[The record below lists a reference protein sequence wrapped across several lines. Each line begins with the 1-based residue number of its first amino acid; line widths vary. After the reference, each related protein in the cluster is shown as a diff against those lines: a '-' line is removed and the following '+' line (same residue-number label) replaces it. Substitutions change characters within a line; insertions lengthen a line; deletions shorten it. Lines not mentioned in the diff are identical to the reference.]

1 MRILRARSWRAPPVF
16 HVGMADFAMV
26 ACHILSSTLR
36 GNEKASFLGLT
47 RLNPLRSRRK
57 LTRWTL
63 AIVLALGCVSAS
75 GETLTYQFDIPEQ
88 PAGQSLT
95 LLAQQADVALLFSFD
110 EVHEAT
116 TVAVVGEYTLEDALA
131 QLLAGTNLRGGVNSH
146 GVLTVTTRPPDT
158 PVEGET
164 KMASQIENKSTV
176 KRQGLLGVLAAVFS
190 VGANA
195 QEPANT
201 GEEEVIE
208 NIVVTGSRLIR
219 RDQNAVSPIVTIPA
233 DAFHTTPQVTV
244 EGTLNEF
251 PQLAA
256 ANTSQVGIGGGS
268 GVLTANLRAL
278 GPSRTLVLVNN
289 RRFIPGSNTGFVDLT
304 AIPSALVERVDIVT
318 GGASAVYGSDA
329 IAGAINFVL
338 KDDFEGF
345 AFDYSY
351 GQSTHGDAGTHKV
364 EITTGGNFH
373 DDRGNVVVS
382 ASYTDRE
389 IIFSQDRQPTST
401 ALFESPDGFIVG
413 GSTAI
418 PGSALRHSIPTL
430 QGLQGLDWVLADGT
444 IVTDDPCG
452 AVIGI
457 RFDEAANPLPLCL
470 FEDAFDFAHGN
481 VIRRPLERWQFT
493 ALSHYELT
501 DQVEFFNEIF
511 VVNNKNAFSW
521 APWAGNLETS
531 GAGRNIFLVPSY
543 ATNPIVPEPVR
554 QLFLDNPAVY
564 DPNGDGTAEI
574 EGSARRFE
582 ELGLRRNNYERQS
595 YGVTVGLRGDFQVD
609 NGSSWFWETY
619 YMSQRART
627 DELAIGY
634 VSSLRLALASDT
646 VINPVTGETECRNQ
660 FLGCRPANVF
670 GVGSLSAEDAEFL
683 APAGGDTTI
692 VDRDMAGAS
701 LSGEVF
707 NLPAGK
713 VAVAFG
719 GEWREESFEFRPSAG
734 AAAGEFGDPTPPNAG
749 TFDVTEFFAEVRV
762 PILSDVPFA
771 KLLDLELAGQLSDYS
786 TVGSTESWRLGLQW
800 RAVDTILF
808 RAARSDA
815 IRAPNLNELFLTPGF
830 AGGQGGVDPC
840 RADQNPTDAEKQL
853 CVETGIPA
861 NLIDTFVQTE
871 ISFSTKVGGNVNLG
885 EETAETWT
893 AGLVITP
900 AFSSNLRISFDY
912 YDIVVDGAISSVLPD
927 QILSSCMV
935 TLSIQSPP
943 CQAIHRLGS
952 TGQLDFVDSSFTNI
966 ASLATSGLDVQINYS
981 MGLPDALSI
990 GSSQASLFLEGFA
1003 TKVFE
1008 NEVTPAPGEETI
1020 DCVGL
1025 FGGSCSGGRGI
1036 NLIPEF
1042 KARLTVEYASGP
1054 LSVSLIGRYIDSF
1067 DPNPR
1072 ITTIVVKVPSET
1084 YLDLFATYHA
1094 TENIEIY
1101 GGIRNLTDNLPG
1113 AFGVNQFGEFGTDT
1127 ATFDTVGANPFLGV
1141 RVTF

>member
-1 MRILRARSWRAPPVF
+1 
-16 HVGMADFAMV
+16 
-26 ACHILSSTLR
+26 
-36 GNEKASFLGLT
+36 
-47 RLNPLRSRRK
+47 

-201 GEEEVIE
+201 GEKEVIE
-208 NIVVTGSRLIR
+208 NIIVTGSRLIR

-278 GPSRTLVLVNN
+278 GPSRTLVLVNS

-418 PGSALRHSIPTL
+418 PGSALRFPIPTL

-511 VVNNKNAFSW
+511 VVNTK
-521 APWAGNLETS
+521 
-531 GAGRNIFLVPSY
+531 Y
-543 ATNPIVPEPVR
+543 
-554 QLFLDNPAVY
+554 
-564 DPNGDGTAEI
+564 
-574 EGSARRFE
+574 
-582 ELGLRRNNYERQS
+582 
-595 YGVTVGLRGDFQVD
+595 
-609 NGSSWFWETY
+609 
-619 YMSQRART
+619 
-627 DELAIGY
+627 
-634 VSSLRLALASDT
+634 
-646 VINPVTGETECRNQ
+646 
-660 FLGCRPANVF
+660 
-670 GVGSLSAEDAEFL
+670 
-683 APAGGDTTI
+683 
-692 VDRDMAGAS
+692 
-701 LSGEVF
+701 
-707 NLPAGK
+707 
-713 VAVAFG
+713 
-719 GEWREESFEFRPSAG
+719 
-734 AAAGEFGDPTPPNAG
+734 
-749 TFDVTEFFAEVRV
+749 
-762 PILSDVPFA
+762 
-771 KLLDLELAGQLSDYS
+771 LL
-786 TVGSTESWRLGLQW
+786 
-800 RAVDTILF
+800 
-808 RAARSDA
+808 
-815 IRAPNLNELFLTPGF
+815 
-830 AGGQGGVDPC
+830 
-840 RADQNPTDAEKQL
+840 
-853 CVETGIPA
+853 
-861 NLIDTFVQTE
+861 
-871 ISFSTKVGGNVNLG
+871 
-885 EETAETWT
+885 
-893 AGLVITP
+893 
-900 AFSSNLRISFDY
+900 
-912 YDIVVDGAISSVLPD
+912 
-927 QILSSCMV
+927 
-935 TLSIQSPP
+935 
-943 CQAIHRLGS
+943 
-952 TGQLDFVDSSFTNI
+952 
-966 ASLATSGLDVQINYS
+966 
-981 MGLPDALSI
+981 
-990 GSSQASLFLEGFA
+990 
-1003 TKVFE
+1003 
-1008 NEVTPAPGEETI
+1008 
-1020 DCVGL
+1020 
-1025 FGGSCSGGRGI
+1025 
-1036 NLIPEF
+1036 
-1042 KARLTVEYASGP
+1042 
-1054 LSVSLIGRYIDSF
+1054 
-1067 DPNPR
+1067 
-1072 ITTIVVKVPSET
+1072 
-1084 YLDLFATYHA
+1084 
-1094 TENIEIY
+1094 
-1101 GGIRNLTDNLPG
+1101 
-1113 AFGVNQFGEFGTDT
+1113 
-1127 ATFDTVGANPFLGV
+1127 
-1141 RVTF
+1141 